1 MKKLLRSADKALS
14 TLRTVA
20 WILLPVAI
28 VVFLLRNPTFLGNG
42 PLSELLLEANRWL
55 EETFLPRGSADE
67 SYRRFTG
74 AIYTWASRG
83 VPNQILRGLTS
94 VPLLA
99 LVLVA
104 CFGLKKLL
112 LQARTGLQKFRTPKS
127 IKVLQPRDASH
138 LRSGL
143 FPGAALAA
151 NLRLKHSRKRCTSL
165 FPADRGIRVQVL
177 SGDCPSDR
185 VFFWNENGMII
196 LEHLNPGTRTYL
208 KLEQGRACICGS
220 SNGEKAQFYP
230 LTANKPLHIVR
241 NSAAGVPLPQV
252 IITWLGGH

>member
-1 MKKLLRSADKALS
+1 MRKFIAL
-14 TLRTVA
+14 
-20 WILLPVAI
+20 
-28 VVFLLRNPTFLGNG
+28 
-42 PLSELLLEANRWL
+42 
-55 EETFLPRGSADE
+55 
-67 SYRRFTG
+67 
-74 AIYTWASRG
+74 
-83 VPNQILRGLTS
+83 
-94 VPLLA
+94 LLA

-196 LEHLNPGTRTYL
+196 LDHLNPGTRTYL